1 MVPPNHILE
10 AKKKELMKLQ
20 AAGDAIKA
28 ELVTEEKKTADLAA
42 DAKKRKAGE
51 EKRRVNMV
59 HIAISCPEGLVARCQ
74 IPTEAVIQLGLFR
87 ILLGSMSV
95 TNIAEK
101 TGPYGPPIGPINVG
115 VPDWQPSIGQYD
127 SYGLVPQ
134 DGGNALLLGSATG
147 FLDRTH

>member
-51 EKRRVNMV
+51 EKRHVNMV
-59 HIAISCPEGLVARCQ
+59 HIAISCPEGLVARCR
-74 IPTEAVIQLGLFR
+74 IPTAAVIQLGLFR
-87 ILLGSMSV
+87 LLGGDKIDVSNVVDKISIEPNSTQTLSKKADMTAQDANWADAYCS
-95 TNIAEK
+95 TAQGMADPFCYK
-101 TGPYGPPIGPINVG
+101 YG
-115 VPDWQPSIGQYD
+115 SED
-127 SYGLVPQ
+127 S
-134 DGGNALLLGSATG
+134 
-147 FLDRTH
+147 